1 MNLREALI
9 EQHPSLALQRAAQA
23 EIARL
28 DLALRAWRTH
38 YAAQEAYA
46 RAQVAEVDL
55 SIRMQAADTLTSA
68 FFILQDLEL
77 LP

>member
-1 MNLREALI
+1 MNLRDALI
-9 EQHPSLALQRAAQA
+9 DQHPSLALQRAAQA

-28 DLALRAWRTH
+28 DLALLAWQTH
-38 YAAQEAYA
+38 YAAQEAYT
-46 RAQVAEVDL
+46 RAQAAETEL
-55 SIRMQAADTLTSA
+55 PTRMQAADTLMSA